1 MYILYSYISKNSWRL
16 YCGDHRWFDVTLI
29 FSPGAEEDLLSYRR
43 LSAQRQSHF
52 SIAVWCVA
60 WLQQV
65 NGVVRITATSHDSFG
80 SWVVCFTFFQG
91 GGIPWFVYVVY
102 VVLHGFEKSSL
113 LFCSCSPSLVAIVNG
128 SMSLER
134 LLIRYEF
141 ENRQARHWNAGN
153 FTCSLILK
161 LVNDEEF
168 LWSLWPES
176 SRTI

>member
-1 MYILYSYISKNSWRL
+1 MIRCDPYLLPWCRRRSPFLSTTFCATAIPFFDCCVMCSLVATGQRSGSNHSHISRFVW
-16 YCGDHRWFDVTLI
+16 
-29 FSPGAEEDLLSYRR
+29 LLSCLFYF
-43 LSAQRQSHF
+43 F
-52 SIAVWCVA
+52 S
-60 WLQQV
+60 
-65 NGVVRITATSHDSFG
+65 G
-80 SWVVCFTFFQG
+80 G

-168 LWSLWPES
+168 PWSLWPES

>member
-1 MYILYSYISKNSWRL
+1 MIRCDPYLLPWCRRRSPFLSTTFCATAIPFFDCCVMCSLVATGQRSGSNHSHISRFVW
-16 YCGDHRWFDVTLI
+16 
-29 FSPGAEEDLLSYRR
+29 LLSCLFYFFFRGGGDSVICICCIR
-43 LSAQRQSHF
+43 C
-52 SIAVWCVA
+52 IA
-60 WLQQV
+60 WLWK
-65 NGVVRITATSHDSFG
+65 IKL
-80 SWVVCFTFFQG
+80 
-91 GGIPWFVYVVY
+91 II
-102 VVLHGFEKSSL
+102 
-113 LFCSCSPSLVAIVNG
+113 LFMCPSLVAIVNG